1 MDPSAHIASM
11 TRPRSPS
18 TRAIGDCAA
27 SGYLCVSCPVPGR
40 QATAARLSP
49 AAALPALPVTSRE
62 VANRE
67 LISAWSSPQTSRI
80 EDLHPRRRTRPAA
93 PDSTGAGGLNRRGR
107 ASDVGTR
114 DYDSSRAA
122 EVSLVPRRE
131 RSGAR
136 LLRPEL
142 IHGIQ
147 VSLINPS
154 LGYLAVTDM
163 AFQDRVLR

>member
-1 MDPSAHIASM
+1 MVITAEPH
-11 TRPRSPS
+11 
-18 TRAIGDCAA
+18 
-27 SGYLCVSCPVPGR
+27 
-40 QATAARLSP
+40 AT
-49 AAALPALPVTSRE
+49 
-62 VANRE
+62 
-67 LISAWSSPQTSRI
+67 
-80 EDLHPRRRTRPAA
+80 EDLHTHAAGRDPQHPTPQQPADRA
-93 PDSTGAGGLNRRGR
+93 AEAE

-114 DYDSSRAA
+114 DYASGRAA

-131 RSGAR
+131 RPGAW